1 MPISF
6 KYIIYLCAV
15 PLLLACNLEKEIEI
29 EIPDFENGYVVESYL
44 SPDKPFGMLIT
55 KSYGFFEIFDVAD
68 FGSEEFRDF
77 LVQGVDGYIEVNGE
91 RYPLVNSLE
100 IDTISA
106 SFYNYLLD
114 RKVKFNADDKI
125 ELSLTFPTGEK
136 VEAITRIP
144 KKRPVDSVRI
154 DIDKTQDLEARETTF
169 LSSDS
174 TVVEYFRRQL
184 FRIHDG
190 EKTELQD
197 YLIDNSIAKG
207 GRMAFGSGY
216 EFAVGDTLISRM
228 THIEKAYNDFFL
240 SATGSV
246 SANTGPFSQP
256 GRIASNI
263 RGSERV
269 IGIFTGINQS
279 EIFMKIE

>member
-1 MPISF
+1 MHLYI
-6 KYIIYLCAV
+6 KYILYLCAV
-15 PLLLACNLEKEIEI
+15 PLLLGCNLEKAIDI
-29 EIPDFENGYVVESYL
+29 EIPEFENGYVVESYL
-44 SPDKPFGMLIT
+44 SPDKPFGLLIT
-55 KSYGFFEIFDVAD
+55 KSYGFFEVFDVAD
-68 FGSEEFRDF
+68 FDSKQVREF
-77 LVQGVDGYIEVNGE
+77 LVQGVDGYIEVNGQ
-91 RYPLVNSLE
+91 RYPLINFLK
-100 IDTISA
+100 IDTVAS
-106 SFYNYLLD
+106 SFYNYAIEGKL
-114 RKVKFNADDKI
+114 KFDPGDKI

-136 VEAITRIP
+136 VEALTAIP
-144 KKRPVDSVRI
+144 KTRPVDSVRI
-154 DIDKTQDLEARETTF
+154 DIDKTQELEARETTF
-169 LSSDS
+169 LCSDS

-184 FRIHDG
+184 FRIHNG
-190 EKTELQD
+190 NKTEMQD
-197 YLIDNSIAKG
+197 YILDNSIAKG

-228 THIEKAYNDFFL
+228 THIDKAYNDFFV

-263 RGSERV
+263 HGSERV